1 MHLFPSLL
9 LAYSLKQGRKGMK
22 RQGFTIWLTGLP
34 SSGKSTLA
42 NLVHKE
48 LDELGLPAEILD
60 GDEVRQRLTKGLG
73 YTREDRDEN
82 VRRIAYVAKLLTKV
96 GGVAIVALISPYRE
110 SRERAKTEIQSCLE
124 VYVQCPMPVCAQ
136 RDVKGL
142 YAKATS
148 GLIPNF
154 TGVSDPYEPPTN
166 PDVVV
171 RTDRESPEESL
182 QTILLKLAALNLIP
196 NHKIGKRPGSEPGDD
211 SGWQANCRKGPQWSI

>member
-1 MHLFPSLL
+1 
-9 LAYSLKQGRKGMK
+9 MK

-73 YTREDRDEN
+73 YTKEDREEN
-82 VRRIAYVAKLLTKV
+82 VRRVAYVAKLLTRV

-110 SRERAKTEIQSCLE
+110 SRERAKTEIQNCLE

-142 YAKATS
+142 YAKAIS
-148 GLIPNF
+148 GQIANF

-182 QTILLKLAALNLIP
+182 QTILDKLAAINLIP
-196 NHKIGKRPGSEPGDD
+196 NQRVGRCSGIETGDHSGRQTAAREEP
-211 SGWQANCRKGPQWSI
+211 RWSI